1 MCGHHHLFS
10 HEGLSSTWYLFHE
23 ITIFKADVVELILNS
38 SKEIKKAWF
47 YKFIEPWLGRGV
59 LTSYDEKWKIR
70 RKLLTPALHFSVLKE
85 YLPIRNKHGRIIRDN
100 LSTSTEEEF
109 INIYPLMGRSSFN
122 IISECAFDKESQT
135 KSQDLYLSKIHEL
148 TSSVFERIHRS
159 LHWIDFIYY
168 RSSAGKAFS
177 KALEVTR
184 DLTNKIIF
192 QKIKERKE
200 NKQNAIPVNED
211 SLHKHTQSQL
221 QKSAFMDLLVEEHLK
236 NNSLS
241 ENDIRQEVDSFVF
254 AGHDTTS
261 VTMSWCLWMIGLHP
275 WIQDK
280 IHEELDIIF
289 GEDDREST
297 VEDLNNMKYL
307 ECVVKETM
315 RLYPPVPI
323 IAREI
328 RNDIQYGK
336 YTIPKDSTCV
346 VYAYVLHRDP
356 DVFPDPERFDPERFT
371 AENSAGRNPFAYVPF
386 SAGPRNCLGQRF
398 AMLEIKILLSSILRR
413 YKMRSLDPRDKVHTL
428 AEMVLRPS
436 NGLRIQVR
444 RRDQSFDFHSVY
456 YRPPEES
463 LVSQLKIT

>member
-1 MCGHHHLFS
+1 MGIVSSHVRDFEVMCGHHYLFS

-23 ITIFKADVVELILNS
+23 ITIFKADVVELV
-38 SKEIKKAWF
+38 EIGNGKAMVVSTSVR
-47 YKFIEPWLGRGV
+47 IS
-59 LTSYDEKWKIR
+59 LTRLYIG
-70 RKLLTPALHFSVLKE
+70 LT
-85 YLPIRNKHGRIIRDN
+85 
-100 LSTSTEEEF
+100 LST
-109 INIYPLMGRSSFN
+109 IVPLL
-122 IISECAFDKESQT
+122 D
-135 KSQDLYLSKIHEL
+135 
-148 TSSVFERIHRS
+148 
-159 LHWIDFIYY
+159 
-168 RSSAGKAFS
+168 KAFS

-241 ENDIRQEVDSFVF
+241 ENDIKQEVDSFVF

-371 AENSAGRNPFAYVPF
+371 PENSAGRNPFAYVPF